1 MADINLQ
8 IGVSKSKNFT
18 LRDAT
23 NNAPI
28 SANYS
33 NLQFSNSNP
42 ASATFQADSGAPDP
56 ESLVKAIPVAVGSGT
71 VAITVDVT
79 YTDPGDGVQ
88 RTETKTL
95 TKTFEVTG
103 TPHGANLELVFP

>member
-8 IGVSKSKNFT
+8 IGGTKSGSFVIKDAVTNTT
-18 LRDAT
+18 L
-23 NNAPI
+23 

-42 ASATFQADSGAPDP
+42 EFATFQPNSSVSDP
-56 ESLVKAIPVAVGSGT
+56 ESMVKGFPLAVGSGT
-71 VAITVDVT
+71 VVITVDVT

-95 TKTFEVTG
+95 SKTFEVTG

>member
-1 MADINLQ
+1 MADINLK
-8 IGVSKSKNFT
+8 IGEAKASSFI
-18 LRDAT
+18 LRDSVNNSLLSAT
-23 NNAPI
+23 
-28 SANYS
+28 YS

-42 ASATFQADSGAPDP
+42 SVATFQANSSAPDP
-56 ESLVKAIPVAVGSGT
+56 ESIVKASSLAVGSGT
-71 VAITVDVT
+71 VVITVDVT

-103 TPHGANLELVFP
+103 TPHGANLDIVFP